1 MSALAAPRAW
11 VMSEMARDDPK
22 PLWRSRRILCPP
34 RSSSILGPSSRRC
47 CTSCARRRWCP
58 SHTHTGLAA
67 RPAPTSSLL
76 VSAPQ
81 PPSHTLHAAH
91 SHRTPTLYTAPYPR
105 AASGATTPCTAR
117 HRDAEVWRRAPHGH
131 RRARYHGSPEAGRAT
146 DGGGGERDARS
157 RGQARGAAQAL
168 LLHERLGSRAW
179 GCRRLPVLVA
189 HRDESVGG
197 GVQGTQSLESS
208 RTWSV
213 HS

>member
-1 MSALAAPRAW
+1 
-11 VMSEMARDDPK
+11 MSEMARDDPK

-81 PPSHTLHAAH
+81 PPRHTLHAAH